1 MIRKLTFDQIE
12 QIADSIKT
20 YNNVVVIET
29 DTVMG
34 VVSSLPEAIYEI
46 KQRPAEKKL
55 IYFIHDIDQVPNL
68 TPSEKKVISKYW
80 PGALTVIKGG
90 VSYRVPNHKNLLK
103 LIDITGPLY
112 SSSANISGQN
122 PIKNSLEAEKVF
134 SKYDNGLTIVKGKK
148 LGSQPSTVI
157 NLDTYTVV
165 RQGKYDG
172 KKIIDQISKGIK
184 QKIYI
189 ASDHA
194 GYEMKK
200 AIISTLKNKYE
211 FKDLGPKSTKPIDYP
226 LYAFKVGEKVKTDS
240 KSIGVLICGTGF
252 GMCIAAN
259 KIKGI
264 RAVTITD
271 PKIAAMARLHN
282 NCNVITLSARFNTL
296 DNNIKIINNFMDVSF
311 DAKNPANE
319 RHIRRLKLISDKEN
333 KC

>member
-1 MIRKLTFDQIE
+1 MIEILTFDQIE

-20 YNNVVVIET
+20 YNNVVIVET

-34 VVSSLPEAIYEI
+34 MVSLRPEAIYEA

-55 IYFIHDIDQVPNL
+55 IFFVHDIDQVPDL
-68 TPSEKKVISKYW
+68 TPTEKKVISKYW
-80 PGALTVIKGG
+80 PGALTIIKNG

-112 SSSANISGQN
+112 SSSANISGQK
-122 PIKNSLEAEKVF
+122 PVKDSLEAEKVF
-134 SKYDNGLTIVKGKK
+134 NKYTNGLTIVKGKE
-148 LGSQPSTVI
+148 LSSLPSTVI

-165 RQGKYDG
+165 RQGKCDG
-172 KKIIDQISKGIK
+172 EKIINQISKGIK
-184 QKIYI
+184 QRIYI

-194 GYEMKK
+194 GYEMRKE
-200 AIISTLKNKYE
+200 IISALKNKYE
-211 FKDLGPKSTKPIDYP
+211 FKDLGPKSAEPIDYP
-226 LYAFKVGEKVKTDS
+226 LYAFKVGEKVIADKDS
-240 KSIGVLICGTGF
+240 VGVLICGTGF

-259 KIKGI
+259 KVKGV

-271 PKIAAMARLHN
+271 PKIAPMARLHN

-311 DAKNPANE
+311 DEKCPENE
-319 RHIRRLKLISDKEN
+319 RHVRRLKLISDREN

>member
-1 MIRKLTFDQIE
+1 MIQKLTFDQIE

-34 VVSSLPEAIYEI
+34 VVSSQPEAIYEI

-55 IYFIHDIDQVPNL
+55 IYFVHDIDQVPDL

-134 SKYDNGLTIVKGKK
+134 SKYDNGLTIVKGKQ

-157 NLDTYTVV
+157 NLDTYIVV

-172 KKIIDQISKGIK
+172 KKIIYQI
-184 QKIYI
+184 
-189 ASDHA
+189 
-194 GYEMKK
+194 
-200 AIISTLKNKYE
+200 
-211 FKDLGPKSTKPIDYP
+211 
-226 LYAFKVGEKVKTDS
+226 
-240 KSIGVLICGTGF
+240 
-252 GMCIAAN
+252 
-259 KIKGI
+259 
-264 RAVTITD
+264 
-271 PKIAAMARLHN
+271 
-282 NCNVITLSARFNTL
+282 
-296 DNNIKIINNFMDVSF
+296 
-311 DAKNPANE
+311 
-319 RHIRRLKLISDKEN
+319 
-333 KC
+333 